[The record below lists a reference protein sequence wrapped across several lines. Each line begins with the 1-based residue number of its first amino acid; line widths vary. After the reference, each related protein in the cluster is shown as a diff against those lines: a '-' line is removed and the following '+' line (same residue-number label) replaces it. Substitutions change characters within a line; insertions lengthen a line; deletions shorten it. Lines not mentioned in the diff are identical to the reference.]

1 LRAVQLL
8 QRLTA
13 LVLFLLTAG
22 PALAVEAVT
31 VPVNAAVLDLTEVV
45 ERHYEQDDRI
55 QVSTAPGADGIVRR
69 IEVRS
74 ETPGVPSDWIVFA
87 LANPS
92 DEQIERLLV
101 APHYRL
107 VGSGVIWPDLG
118 SSPILAVTPS
128 EGFPPERIAN
138 AQADM
143 FRVTLDPGAIVT
155 LVAELRSPNL
165 PQLHLWTPDAYAAT
179 VNSYTLY
186 RGIVLGIAGLLA
198 LFLTVLFVV
207 KGTAMFPATAI
218 LAWAVLAYVGID
230 FGFWSKIFEVA
241 PSVRPAWRAA
251 TEVMLAA
258 GLLVFLYTYLHL
270 HRWHVRYSHVAIL
283 WLLGL
288 TVLLGVILVDPAVAA
303 GVARAS
309 LGLTGIV
316 GLFVIFYL
324 ALHNYDRAIML
335 IPTWLVLVFLL
346 GVGSLIVTG
355 RIDNP
360 VVQPAF
366 AGGLVLVV
374 MLIAFTIMQHAFAGG
389 ALAQGLISDA
399 EQKALA
405 LVGAGHAVW
414 DWDVERDR
422 INIGREVEQALGLG
436 RGALEGPARNWLTL
450 VHPSERDRF
459 RSVLDAVVDQGRGR
473 INQIFRLRGSD
484 GQFLWFLLKAR
495 PIVGSNGEVMR
506 CTGTMADV
514 TDAKT
519 AEERLLHDAVYDNLT
534 GLPNRRLLLDRLET
548 ALTRCRH
555 EKVAAPTVL
564 LFDLDRFK
572 DINDQFGHAVGDSVL
587 LAAARRLSRLLRP
600 QDTLGRLHGD
610 SFTVVLLSETQRPQ
624 IEALAAE
631 LLKAL
636 KTPVSVGDREILLSA
651 SVGYATAD
659 GNQAAEDLLR
669 QAEAASYHAKRL
681 GRDRIEAYRPA
692 LGARGSRLELESE
705 LRKAIDAG
713 ALDLV
718 YQPVI
723 RLCDHSVAGFEALL
737 RWDHPE
743 RGLIPPSQFIPV
755 AEESGLIVQLGLFV
769 LEQAARE
776 LSHWQAEGQAE
787 PLPFVSINVSSGQLL
802 RHDLINDVKSVLVR
816 TGVAPGSLKL
826 ELTESLVMQN
836 PEYAAQVLTRVKE
849 LGAGLSLDDFGT
861 GHSALAY
868 LQRFPF
874 DTIKIDRSFVHPNGS
889 ASRPVILRA
898 IVQLAHDLGMEVVA
912 EGAESEADIAE
923 LDALGCEYVQGFFFG
938 KAIPAAMVRQL
949 LRRTE
954 PVARAG

>member
-1 LRAVQLL
+1 MRAIQPLK
-8 QRLTA
+8 RLIT
-13 LVLFLLTAG
+13 LVLLLLTAG
-22 PALAVEAVT
+22 PVFAVEAVT
-31 VPVNAAVLDLTEVV
+31 VPVNAPVLDLTGVV
-45 ERHYEQDDRI
+45 ERHYEQTDRI

-74 ETPGVPSDWIVFA
+74 ETPGVPSDWVVFA

-107 VGSGVIWPDLG
+107 VGSGLIWPDLG
-118 SSPILAVTPS
+118 SSRITAVTPS
-128 EGFPPERIAN
+128 EGFPPERVDS
-138 AQADM
+138 AQADI

-155 LVAELRSPNL
+155 LVAEARSPKL
-165 PQLHLWTPDAYAAT
+165 PQLHLWTPEAYEAT
-179 VNSYTLY
+179 VNSTTLY

-207 KGTAMFPATAI
+207 KGTAMFPATAV
-218 LAWAVLAYVGID
+218 LAWAVLAYVTID
-230 FGFWSKIFEVA
+230 FGFWDKIFHMA
-241 PSVRPAWRAA
+241 PSARPAWRAV

-270 HRWHVRYSHVAIL
+270 HRWHVRYSHLAVV

-288 TVLLGVILVDPAVAA
+288 AVLLGVIVVDPAVAA
-303 GVARAS
+303 GIARVS
-309 LGLTGIV
+309 LGLTGVV
-316 GLFVIFYL
+316 GLLVIFYL

-346 GVGSLIVTG
+346 GAGWLIVTG
-355 RIDNP
+355 RLDNAI
-360 VVQPAF
+360 VQPAF
-366 AGGLVLVV
+366 SGGLVLVV

-405 LVGAGHAVW
+405 LVGAGHAIW

-422 INIGREVEQALGLG
+422 ITVSREVEQALGLG
-436 RGALEGPARNWLTL
+436 RGELEGPARNWLGL

-459 RSVLDAVVDQGRGR
+459 RAVLDTVVDHRRGR
-473 INQIFRLRGSD
+473 INQVFRLHGGD
-484 GQFLWFLLKAR
+484 GHFLWLLLKAR

-506 CTGTMADV
+506 CTGTITDV
-514 TDAKT
+514 TDEKA
-519 AEERLLHDAVYDNLT
+519 AEERLLQDAVYDNLT
-534 GLPNRRLLLDRLET
+534 GLPNRLLLLDRLET
-548 ALTRCRH
+548 ALARRRY
-555 EKVAAPTVL
+555 EKLAAPTVM
-564 LFDLDRFK
+564 LFDLDRFRE
-572 DINDQFGHAVGDSVL
+572 INDQFGHTVGDSVL

-600 QDTLGRLHGD
+600 QDTLGRMQGD
-610 SFTVVLLSETQRPQ
+610 SFVVVLLSETQQPQ

-636 KTPVSVGDREILLSA
+636 KTPVSVGDREIALSA
-651 SVGYATAD
+651 SVGYAVAD
-659 GNQAAEDLLR
+659 GDLAAEDLLR
-669 QAEAASYHAKRL
+669 QAEAASYHAKRF
-681 GRDRIEAYRPA
+681 GRDRIEAYRDS

-723 RLCDHSVAGFEALL
+723 RLSDRSVAGLEALL

-755 AEESGLIVQLGLFV
+755 AEECGLIVRLGLFV

-776 LSHWQAEGQAE
+776 LVHWQAAAE
-787 PLPFVSINVSSGQLL
+787 AAPLPFVSINVSSGQLL
-802 RHDLINDVKSVLVR
+802 RHDLIHDVKSVLTR

-874 DTIKIDRSFVHPNGS
+874 DTIKIDGSFVRSNGS
-889 ASRPVILRA
+889 TSRPIILRA

-912 EGAESEADIAE
+912 EGAESEGDVAE
-923 LDALGCEYVQGFFFG
+923 LEALGCEYVQGFFYG
-938 KAIPAAMVRQL
+938 KPVPAAMVRQL
-949 LRRTE
+949 LRRNH

>member
-1 LRAVQLL
+1 MRAIQLL
-8 QRLTA
+8 MRLAA
-13 LVLFLLTAG
+13 LTLLVLTAG
-22 PALAVEAVT
+22 PALALEAVT
-31 VPVNAAVLDLTEVV
+31 VPADAPVLDLTGVV
-45 ERHYEQDDRI
+45 EHHYEQSDRI
-55 QVSTAPGADGIVRR
+55 HVSTAPGADGIVRR
-69 IEVRS
+69 IEVQS
-74 ETPGVPSDWIVFA
+74 EMPGIPSDWVVFA

-92 DEQIERLLV
+92 DEQLERLLV

-107 VGSGVIWPDLG
+107 VGSGLIWPDLG
-118 SSPILAVTPS
+118 GARIVAVTPS
-128 EGFPPERIAN
+128 EGFPPERVAN

-143 FRVTLDPGAIVT
+143 FRMTLDPGAVVT
-155 LVAELRSPNL
+155 LVAELRNPNL
-165 PQLHLWTPDAYAAT
+165 PQLYLWAPEAYDAT
-179 VNSYTLY
+179 VNSYALY
-186 RGIVLGIAGLLA
+186 RGIVLGISGLLA

-230 FGFWSKIFEVA
+230 FGFWSKIFDAA

-288 TVLLGVILVDPAVAA
+288 TVLLGVILVDPAVAS
-303 GVARAS
+303 GIARIS
-309 LGLTGIV
+309 LGLTGLV
-316 GLFVIFYL
+316 GMFVIFYL
-324 ALHNYDRAIML
+324 ALHGYDRAIML

-346 GVGSLIVTG
+346 GVGWLIVTG
-355 RIDNP
+355 RLDNS
-360 VVQPAF
+360 VARPAF

-374 MLIAFTIMQHAFAGG
+374 MLIAFTVMQHAFAGG

-414 DWDVERDR
+414 DWDVGRDR
-422 INIGREVEQALGLG
+422 ISVGPEVEQALGLE
-436 RGALEGPARNWLTL
+436 RGALEGPARNWLGL
-450 VHPSERDRF
+450 IHPGDRDRF
-459 RSVLDAVVDQGRGR
+459 RAVLDTIVSQGRGR
-473 INQIFRLRGSD
+473 INQVFRLRAASGH
-484 GQFLWFLLKAR
+484 FLWFLLKAR

-506 CTGTMADV
+506 CTGTLTDV

-519 AEERLLHDAVYDNLT
+519 AEERLLQDAVYDNLT
-534 GLPNRRLLLDRLET
+534 GLPNRQLLIDRLET
-548 ALTRCRH
+548 ALVRHRH

-564 LFDLDRFK
+564 LFDLDRLK
-572 DINDQFGHAVGDSVL
+572 EINDQFGHAVGDSVL
-587 LAAARRLSRLLRP
+587 LAVARRLSRLLRP
-600 QDTLGRLHGD
+600 QDALGRLQGD
-610 SFTVVLLSETQRPQ
+610 SFAVVLLSETQRPQ

-636 KTPVSVGDREILLSA
+636 KAPVSVGDRDMFLSA

-659 GNQAAEDLLR
+659 ADQRAEDLIR
-669 QAEAASYHAKRL
+669 QAETASYHAKRL
-681 GRDRIEAYRPA
+681 GRDRIEAYRPS

-705 LRKAIDAG
+705 LRKAIDGG

-718 YQPVI
+718 YQPVV
-723 RLCDHSVAGFEALL
+723 RLADNSVAGFEALL

-743 RGLIPPSQFIPV
+743 RGLIPPSQFIPI
-755 AEESGLIVQLGLFV
+755 AEECGLIVQLGLFV
-769 LEQAARE
+769 LEQAGRE
-776 LSHWQAEGQAE
+776 LVQWQGDGDTAAT
-787 PLPFVSINVSSGQLL
+787 FVSINVSSRQLL
-802 RHDLINDVKSVLVR
+802 RHDLINDVKAVLAR
-816 TGVAPGSLKL
+816 TGVAPGTLKL
-826 ELTESLVMQN
+826 EITESLVMQN
-836 PEYAAQVLTRVKE
+836 PEYAAQVLARVKE

-874 DTIKIDRSFVHPNGS
+874 DTIKIDRSFVRPNGF
-889 ASRPVILRA
+889 ASRAVILRA

-912 EGAESEADIAE
+912 EGAESEADVAE
-923 LDALGCEYVQGFFFG
+923 LAGLGCEYVQGFFYG
-938 KAIPAAMVRQL
+938 KAVPPAMAQQL
-949 LRRTE
+949 LRRKQ